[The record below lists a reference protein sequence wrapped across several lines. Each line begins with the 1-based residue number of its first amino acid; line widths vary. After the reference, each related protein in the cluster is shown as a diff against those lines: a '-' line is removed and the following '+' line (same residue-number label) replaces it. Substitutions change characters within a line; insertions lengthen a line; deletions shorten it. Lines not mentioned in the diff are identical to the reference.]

1 MKKKQKDKSRYL
13 FYVIAVGVLILFLLM
28 VISSLLNIGEKLRR
42 ISEYLEYGFYALVV
56 LLFYFVSKIAIGEYQ
71 KNVFGLTGGELRNGG
86 VNVNFKFD
94 LFDKNVW
101 DVWFRMIIGMLDTEN
116 IITTGIFLMGIV
128 VFFLSIKFGW
138 IIVLE
143 RFIKYLTFFN

>member
-56 LLFYFVSKIAIGEYQ
+56 LLFYFVLLRLISIDTFVYQ
-71 KNVFGLTGGELRNGG
+71 FILISRFRRKYDFICLQIVSYWCF
-86 VNVNFKFD
+86 VN
-94 LFDKNVW
+94 
-101 DVWFRMIIGMLDTEN
+101 
-116 IITTGIFLMGIV
+116 
-128 VFFLSIKFGW
+128 SI
-138 IIVLE
+138 E
-143 RFIKYLTFFN
+143 